1 MIMVIEAVDGGVKE
15 SPTQPASPSA
25 ATTDIATTVSV
36 ESIPEKDRSSKTSVS
51 VITPYMI
58 GISVTMS
65 RIADSWKALFS
76 MAMPVKRTRYP
87 G

>member
-1 MIMVIEAVDGGVKE
+1 MLSATARVMIMVIEAVDGGVKE

-51 VITPYMI
+51 VITPYTV
-58 GISVTMS
+58 SYTHLTLPPTPYV
-65 RIADSWKALFS
+65 
-76 MAMPVKRTRYP
+76 
-87 G
+87 